1 MSKMIQIRH
10 VPETLHRKLKA
21 RAAQQGKT
29 LSAYLLEEVRRMA
42 EEPTWDEITAR
53 IRSRP
58 PMAVAERP
66 ADIIRRERDSR

>member
-1 MSKMIQIRH
+1 MKKASVSQ
-10 VPETLHRKLKA
+10 LK
-21 RAAQQGKT
+21 T
-29 LSAYLLEEVRRMA
+29 SLSAYLLDGVRRMA

-58 PMAVAERP
+58 PMVVAERP

>member
-10 VPETLHRKLKA
+10 VPEAIHRTLKA
-21 RAAQQGKT
+21 RAAQQGKS
-29 LSAYLLEEVRRMA
+29 LSAYLLDGVRRMA

-58 PMAVAERP
+58 PMVVAERP